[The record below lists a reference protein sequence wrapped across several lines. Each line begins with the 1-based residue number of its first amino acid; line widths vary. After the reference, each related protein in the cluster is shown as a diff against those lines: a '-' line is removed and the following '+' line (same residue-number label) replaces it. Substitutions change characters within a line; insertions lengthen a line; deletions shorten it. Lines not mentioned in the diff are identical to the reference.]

1 MSEINTVDNVQAID
15 SIIANGNK
23 FPASIKHFVIDIGNG
38 REHSFLESARSK
50 KAGKIG
56 NQFRIASI

>member
-1 MSEINTVDNVQAID
+1 MAINSLLQL
-15 SIIANGNK
+15 SI
-23 FPASIKHFVIDIGNG
+23 VIDIGNG
-38 REHSFLESARSK
+38 REHLFLESARSK